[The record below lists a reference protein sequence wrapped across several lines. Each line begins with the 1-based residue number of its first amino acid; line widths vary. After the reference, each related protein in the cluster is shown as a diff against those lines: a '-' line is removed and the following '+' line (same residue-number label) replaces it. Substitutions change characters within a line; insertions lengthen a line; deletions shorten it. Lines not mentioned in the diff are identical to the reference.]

1 VTTPQAVMIAALLA
15 VAVIHVKSRIGGAL
29 ATAGWCVAA
38 AIFGAWALGQRE
50 DGVIFLGIQT
60 PKWVYYAVIG
70 SVFLYQCAVVGR
82 ALTRRV
88 APKNGSGS
96 MPTTPPTPPPT

>member
-1 VTTPQAVMIAALLA
+1 MIAALFA
-15 VAVIHVKSRIGGAL
+15 VAVIYVKSRIGGAL

-70 SVFLYQCAVVGR
+70 SVFLYHCSILVR
-82 ALTRRV
+82 AFTRRV
-88 APKNGSGS
+88 VPKATKA
-96 MPTTPPTPPPT
+96 TTTTTTVSSPADGPPQVH

>member
-1 VTTPQAVMIAALLA
+1 MIAALFA
-15 VAVIHVKSRIGGAL
+15 VAVIYVKSRIGGAL

-38 AIFGAWALGQRE
+38 AFFGAWALGQRE

-70 SVFLYQCAVVGR
+70 SVFLYNLGVVAR
-82 ALTRRV
+82 ALSRRV
-88 APKNGSGS
+88 TPKTPAPG
-96 MPTTPPTPPPT
+96 PTTTTTPSA